1 MRTNDF
7 AARARWGKNRL
18 WGLPAACAFLAL
30 TACNGEK
37 PPEKKVAEAP
47 KPVEIFHVDPATA
60 GVVRGKIRFTGTKPE
75 RTVIDMSS
83 DAGCQQAH
91 SGKPAYNEPVVTGK
105 GGGLANA
112 FVYIQSGLEGKKFEV
127 PAGPV
132 LLNQHGCQFE
142 PRVLG
147 MQAGQMMD
155 VKNSDPV
162 SHNVHPKPTNNY
174 DWNQQQS
181 PGAPDLQ
188 HKFPRADVMIPVKC
202 NVHSWMR
209 AWIGVVDHPYFA
221 VTGPSGEF
229 ELKNLPP
236 GDYTLAV
243 WQEKLGEQKQ
253 TVHLAPS
260 GAAEVNFTYQ

>member
-1 MRTNDF
+1 MKFILF
-7 AARARWGKNRL
+7 AAIVFA
-18 WGLPAACAFLAL
+18 AACGSKQ
-30 TACNGEK
+30 T
-37 PPEKKVAEAP
+37 PEKKAAEAP
-47 KPVEIFHVDPATA
+47 KAVEYFHVDAATA
-60 GVVRGKIRFTGTKPE
+60 GTVSGKVEFRGTRPE
-75 RTVIDMSS
+75 RKLIVMDS
-83 DAGCQQAH
+83 DATCQAAH
-91 SGKPAYNEPVVTGK
+91 AGHPVYDDSIAIGK

-112 FVYIQSGLEGKKFEV
+112 FVYIQTGMEGRKFEL
-127 PAGPV
+127 PEGSV
-132 LLNQHGCQFE
+132 LLNQHGCLFE

-147 MQAGQMMD
+147 MRAGQMLD
-155 VKNSDPV
+155 VKNSDTV

-181 PGAPDLQ
+181 PGSPDLQ

-209 AWIGVVDHPYFA
+209 AYIGVVDHPYFA
-221 VTGPSGEF
+221 VTGPDGSF
-229 ELKNLPP
+229 ELKNVPP

-260 GAAEVNFTYQ
+260 GTAAVNFTYQ